1 MSARGAAPS
10 DGSDGSD
17 RPVASVPWAGGVA
30 VLDVLIIYGAAQI
43 LAAVIALGLAGSG
56 DDPDALLPL
65 LIALSPVVS
74 LTATVLWLQVRYG
87 GRLRALMGQRAPR
100 LSDVGI
106 GVGIGLLCLL
116 GQRIIALGIA
126 AVAEGLGA
134 ELPVVQETFRMI
146 AQRPGA
152 VPLFVVTTVV
162 LAPLAEEVLFRGV
175 LFQGLRQRTGFWV
188 AALVSAALFTLPHL
202 AEGGGVFAS
211 GVISSG
217 ILPLGVVFAAL
228 VERRRSLAPAIVAHA
243 TYNAIGVAVLILLPG
258 QV

>member
-1 MSARGAAPS
+1 MTAQPASP
-10 DGSDGSD
+10 SDGSD
-17 RPVASVPWAGGVA
+17 RPVASVPWSGGVA
-30 VLDVLIIYGAAQI
+30 VLDVLVIYGAAQV
-43 LAAVIALGLAGSG
+43 LAAAVALLLSGLD

-65 LIALSPVVS
+65 LIALSPVGS
-74 LTATVLWLQVRYG
+74 LIATLLWLRLRYG
-87 GRLRALMGQRAPR
+87 SHLRAIMGKRSPR

-106 GVGIGLLCLL
+106 GVAVGLLCLL
-116 GQRIIALGIA
+116 GQRIIVLGIA
-126 AVAEGLGA
+126 AVAEGFGA
-134 ELPVVQETFRMI
+134 ELPVVQETFRTI

-175 LFQGLRQRTGFWV
+175 LFQGLRQKTGFWV
-188 AALVSAALFTLPHL
+188 AALVSAVLFTLPHL
-202 AEGGGVFAS
+202 AEGGGAIAT

-228 VERRRSLAPAIVAHA
+228 VERRGSLAPAIFAHA

-258 QV
+258 QA